1 MKIQF
6 KKIRYKNLL
15 SSGNSFTE
23 IKLDKSKTTLISGS
37 NGSGKSTLLDAITFA
52 LYGKAF
58 RKINKPQ
65 LINTINQKDLIVEIE
80 FNIGSQQYIIRRGLR
95 PNIFEILLNGVLVN
109 QDAAARDYQVYLE
122 QNILKLNYKSF
133 TQIVILG
140 SATYVPFMELPAQ
153 GRREIIED
161 LLDIQVFSTMNTL
174 LKDKAATNKESI
186 TENSYQ
192 KDLVE
197 TRIDSAKDHNES
209 IRKIREKEVDK
220 IKEKMKE
227 HLDTIEKEKAAIE
240 IIDAEI
246 AELDKECVDKATY
259 KSKNEKAK
267 SLRQEL
273 QSNLRNINKELSFYH
288 DNDNCPTCK
297 QGIAHDFKD
306 NVVNEKSKKVNE
318 IETGID
324 GLSAKINEYEASL
337 THISSIEEQI
347 KVKALKGSDH
357 RANIKMSKNA
367 LISFKDE
374 LNAAEEDVEAVDTTK
389 LEEYNSTLRD
399 IERRQTQLFTQKE
412 VIAVTGAMLKD
423 GGIKAK
429 IIKQYVPIMNKL
441 INKYL
446 SAFDLFVEFHLD
458 ENFNEVIK
466 SRFRDTFS
474 YASFSEGEKLRI
486 TLAIMLSWRAVA
498 KLRNSVS
505 TNLLILDETL
515 DGALDGVGIEMLIE
529 TLHNLNSD
537 DNIFVI
543 SHRGH
548 QFGDKFMSHIK
559 FDKVK
564 NFSEIA
570 AIAA

>member
-306 NVVNEKSKKVNE
+306 NVVTEKSKKVNE

>member
-1 MKIQF
+1 MKIHF
-6 KKIRYKNLL
+6 KKIRYKNVL
-15 SSGNSFTE
+15 SSGNVFTE
-23 IKLDKSKTTLISGS
+23 ILFDKSKTTLISGT
-37 NGSGKSTLLDAITFA
+37 NGSGKSTLLDAVTFA

-65 LINTINQKDLIVEIE
+65 LINSINQKELEVEIE
-80 FNIGSQQYIIRRGLR
+80 FNIGAKKYKIRRGLR
-95 PNIFEILLNGVLVN
+95 PNYFEISINGVLVD
-109 QDAAARDYQVYLE
+109 QDAAVRDYQTYLE

-140 SATYVPFMELPAQ
+140 SATYVPFMELPAH

-174 LKDKAATNKESI
+174 LKDKVSSNKESI
-186 TENSYQ
+186 KENSYQ

-197 TRIDSAKDHNES
+197 SRFDSAKDHNES
-209 IRKIREKEVDK
+209 IRKIREVEVEK
-220 IKEKMKE
+220 IREKMSTHIK
-227 HLDTIEKEKAAIE
+227 DIEDAQAHIE
-240 IIDAEI
+240 TMQDIIQVCIDDI
-246 AELDKECVDKATY
+246 HDKADMKA
-259 KSKNEKAK
+259 KSEKAK
-267 SLRQEL
+267 SFRRDIESQMRSH
-273 QSNLRNINKELSFYH
+273 QKELSFYKDH
-288 DNDNCPTCK
+288 NDCPTCK
-297 QGIAHDFKD
+297 QGIEHDFKAGIITD
-306 NVVNEKSKKVNE
+306 KDAKVNE
-318 IETGID
+318 LSSGLDKLALKAKEYNDRLEAISTIED
-324 GLSAKINEYEASL
+324 QMRNVQLKIGDNRA
-337 THISSIEEQI
+337 TI
-347 KVKALKGSDH
+347 KVAKS
-357 RANIKMSKNA
+357 A
-367 LISFKDE
+367 LISYKNE
-374 LNAAEEDVEAVDTTK
+374 LTAAEEEVEAVDMTK
-389 LEEYNSTLRD
+389 LFEYSNTLKD
-399 IERRQTQLFTQKE
+399 IEIRQTELFNEKE
-412 VIAVTGAMLKD
+412 VISVTAAMLKD

-429 IIKQYVPIMNKL
+429 IIKQYVPVMNKL

-446 SAFDLFVEFHLD
+446 GAFDLFVDFQLD
-458 ENFNEVIK
+458 ENFNEIIK

-486 TLAIMLSWRAVA
+486 TLAIMLAWRSVA

-515 DGALDGVGIEMLIE
+515 DGALDGVGIEMLID

-559 FDKVK
+559 FEKVK

-570 AIAA
+570 K